1 MKICFYAPFKPLIH
15 PNPSGDLIIANGLY
29 NFLSHCGHRIRT
41 VSSLRTRWIFWKPW
55 KWVSILHEQQRIEK
69 LVNDFLPDIWLTY
82 HTYYKAPD
90 ILGPYIV
97 QKQKIPYVIFQ
108 GIYSTKRRRD
118 LHTGIGFILNRKA
131 LQTASHIFSNRK
143 EDEIN
148 LRRIIPKDC
157 LSYVPSGIFP
167 KEFQFDPKARADL
180 RRFWN
185 VGETPV
191 VLSAA
196 MFRADVK
203 TEGLMWVIRAC
214 GKLFKQGIN
223 LFLAIAGDGKQKH
236 ILKSMAEQYLPGRVI
251 FAGKI
256 KRDQM
261 YRFYSAGDL
270 FVFPGIRESLGMVFL
285 EAQSCGLPVVA
296 FNNGGIPEVVRQD
309 KTGFLTPLFSEPPFL
324 YAIEKL
330 LHNRHLARKMGKAA
344 GDYIREKHDLD
355 VNYRQVDDVL
365 KQIKQK
371 WLKT

>member
-1 MKICFYAPFKPLIH
+1 MKICFYAPFKPLIN
-15 PNPSGDLIIANGLY
+15 PNPSGDLIIAKGLY
-29 NFLSHCGHRIRT
+29 HFLSHRGNQIKT
-41 VSSLRTRWIFWKPW
+41 VSSLRSRWIFWKPW
-55 KWVSILHEQQRIEK
+55 KWVSILHEQQRIK
-69 LVNDFLPDIWLTY
+69 KFVNDFLPDIWLTY

-118 LHTGIGFILNRKA
+118 LRTGIGFFLNRKA
-131 LQTASHIFSNRK
+131 LQMASHIFSNRK

-148 LRRIIPKDC
+148 LRRIIPEDR
-157 LSYVPSGIFP
+157 LTYVPPGIFP
-167 KEFQFDPKARADL
+167 KDFQFDSKSRAEL
-180 RRFWN
+180 RRFWK

-196 MFRADVK
+196 MFRPDVK
-203 TEGLMWVIRAC
+203 TEGLLWVIRAC

-236 ILKSMAEQYLPGRVI
+236 LLKSTAEQYLPGRVI

-256 KRDQM
+256 QRNLM
-261 YRFYSAGDL
+261 HRFYSAGDL

-296 FNNGGIPEVVRQD
+296 FNNGGIPEVVQQG
-309 KTGFLTPLFSEPPFL
+309 KTGFLTPLFSEPLFL
-324 YAIEKL
+324 SAIEKL
-330 LHNRHLARKMGKAA
+330 LHNRHLANKMGKAA
-344 GDYIREKHDLD
+344 GDYVREKHDLD
-355 VNYRQVDDVL
+355 VNYRQVNDIL
-365 KQIKQK
+365 KQVKQK

>member
-1 MKICFYAPFKPLIH
+1 MKICFYAPFKPLNH
-15 PNPSGDLIIANGLY
+15 PNPSGDLIIAKGLF
-29 NFLSHCGHRIRT
+29 NFLSNRGHRVKS
-41 VSSLRTRWIFWKPW
+41 VSSLRSRWIYWKPW
-55 KWVSILHEQQRIEK
+55 QWFSILKEQKQAQK
-69 LVNDFLPDIWLTY
+69 LVRKFLPDIWLTY

-97 QKQKIPYVIFQ
+97 QRQNIPYAIFQ

-118 LHTGIGFILNRKA
+118 PTTGPGFLLNRRA
-131 LQTASHIFSNRK
+131 IMTASHIFSNRK

-148 LRRIIPKDC
+148 LRRIIPENR
-157 LSYVPSGIFP
+157 LTYVQPGIFP
-167 KEFQFDPKARADL
+167 DEFNFDKNARTEL
-180 RRFWN
+180 RQLWN

-203 TEGLMWVIRAC
+203 TEGLLWVIRVC
-214 GKLFKQGIN
+214 GKILKQGLN

-236 ILKSMAEQYLPGRVI
+236 ILKKAAEKYLPGRVI
-251 FAGKI
+251 FVGKI

-296 FNNGGIPEVVRQD
+296 FNNGGISEVVRSGE
-309 KTGFLTPLFSEPPFL
+309 TGFLTPLLSEPHFFN
-324 YAIEKL
+324 AVEKL
-330 LHNRHLARKMGKAA
+330 LNDRLLSKKMGTAA
-344 GDYIREKHDLD
+344 MKYVREQHDLN
-355 VNYRQVDDVL
+355 VNYRRVEVIL
-365 KQIKQK
+365 RHMGEKG
-371 WLKT
+371 